1 MVSWT
6 VMFGE
11 VVGEV
16 DGTGCPEHVEL
27 ALVNAIA
34 EPVEAHVDC
43 LRSVLFDC
51 GIHDSIGGAVIGSNG
66 CRWLCMA

>member
-11 VVGEV
+11 VVGKV

-43 LRSVLFDC
+43 LGSVLFDC
-51 GIHDSIGGAVIGSNG
+51 
-66 CRWLCMA
+66 

>member
-11 VVGEV
+11 VVGKV
-16 DGTGCPEHVEL
+16 DGTGCLEHVEL
-27 ALVNAIA
+27 ALVNAIT

-43 LRSVLFDC
+43 F
-51 GIHDSIGGAVIGSNG
+51 
-66 CRWLCMA
+66 

>member
-16 DGTGCPEHVEL
+16 DGIGCPEHVEL
-27 ALVNAIA
+27 ALVNAIT

-43 LRSVLFDC
+43 F
-51 GIHDSIGGAVIGSNG
+51 
-66 CRWLCMA
+66 

>member
-43 LRSVLFDC
+43 QKL
-51 GIHDSIGGAVIGSNG
+51 G
-66 CRWLCMA
+66 CRRRVSDLSGIGAAC

>member
-27 ALVNAIA
+27 ALVNAACYKRLKRAGIT
-34 EPVEAHVDC
+34 PILQRFDN
-43 LRSVLFDC
+43 RSC
-51 GIHDSIGGAVIGSNG
+51 G
-66 CRWLCMA
+66 W